1 MSDRSPT
8 KTDPLLAHD
17 ERVALAEL
25 VRSRGEETVRVH
37 LGIGKLALARLLAGL
52 PVLRS
57 TIYVARDGMRTLIR
71 GIGR

>member
-1 MSDRSPT
+1 M
-8 KTDPLLAHD
+8 
-17 ERVALAEL
+17 
-25 VRSRGEETVRVH
+25 H